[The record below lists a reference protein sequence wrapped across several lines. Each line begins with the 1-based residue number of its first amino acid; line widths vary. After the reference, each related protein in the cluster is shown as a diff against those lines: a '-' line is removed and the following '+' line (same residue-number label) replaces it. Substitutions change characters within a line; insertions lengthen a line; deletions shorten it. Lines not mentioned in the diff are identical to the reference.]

1 MFLSSFYVKICPDQK
16 YEKLLIVVSIPC
28 GSKEIHCLKSPE
40 NSTPQVME
48 VLHFLRVKNENKQ
61 TNKKK
66 NLPNQNALLGGAL
79 IPEHIKFCKGEK

>member
-1 MFLSSFYVKICPDQK
+1 MSVSSFYVKICPDQK
-16 YEKLLIVVSIPC
+16 YEKLLIVVNIPC

-61 TNKKK
+61 TRK
-66 NLPNQNALLGGAL
+66 NLPNQNALWGGAL
-79 IPEHIKFCKGEK
+79 IPEHIKFCTGEK